1 MWRLHGYFTLAA
13 QEEFY
18 VHCRELRDWIADP
31 PPPTADQE
39 RLLGE
44 ATRYHRA
51 GQPERAEAICD
62 QLLATDPAHA
72 LALRLLGGILSARCD
87 HQGLKTRL
95 LTALAYRPAGEF
107 YFGLGLLAVRLG
119 YLARAAEAFTI
130 AVHRD
135 AAANAPRAHLGRVLA
150 QLAAATPD
158 PPDCFRSLARRP
170 DDPRALTAAL
180 LWAARR
186 PEICPGA
193 DEAAVTYRAAM
204 QLDPVSADACESLAD
219 LLESR
224 GDHVSAAPLRE
235 RCGVIRQSSAR
246 PAMNPFAR

>member
-1 MWRLHGYFTLAA
+1 
-13 QEEFY
+13 
-18 VHCRELRDWIADP
+18 VCRIVTSQPADGKVWLI
-31 PPPTADQE
+31 E
-39 RLLGE
+39 R
-44 ATRYHRA
+44 TRQSERA
-51 GQPERAEAICD
+51 GSVCD

-72 LALRLLGGILSARCD
+72 PALRLLGGILSARGD

-119 YLARAAEAFTI
+119 YLTRAAEAFTI

-135 AAANAPRAHLGRVLA
+135 AAAGAPRAHLGRVLA

-158 PPDCFRSLARRP
+158 PPDCFRALAKRP

-180 LWAARR
+180 LWAASR

-193 DEAAVTYRAAM
+193 DEAVVAYRAAL
-204 QLDPVSADACESLAD
+204 QLDPGSAEACQSLAD
-219 LLESR
+219 LLDSR

-235 RCGVIRQSSAR
+235 RCRMIRESSTR
-246 PAMNPFAR
+246 PPANPFAR